1 MTDRGVGSLS
11 VRAATPQDD
20 DVVLELLRRSLG
32 WQPSEHDADFFRW
45 KHRENPFGVS
55 PAWVAC
61 VDDEIVGYRTMLRW
75 RFEQGEGQLDAVRAV
90 DTATHPEHQGRGIFT
105 KLTLAAIADLEAQSV
120 SLVFNTPNDKSR
132 PGYLKMGWREV
143 GRVPVSISLRRPRS
157 ILRVARSMGPAV
169 KWSEPTDTGLAAE
182 DALQDAT
189 PVKEL
194 LASQPAPPTGAFRT
208 LRTPEYLAWRYGF
221 LPLAY
226 RVVLRRSSLSDGF
239 AVFRLRRRSAVVEA
253 TVCELLAPEGD
264 RRARSELFRRVR
276 RCVDADVVVK
286 VADGLNRLPGR
297 GPMLTARALGNV
309 EIPARSGWRLSL
321 GDVEL
326 F

>member
-1 MTDRGVGSLS
+1 
-11 VRAATPQDD
+11 
-20 DVVLELLRRSLG
+20 
-32 WQPSEHDADFFRW
+32 
-45 KHRENPFGVS
+45 
-55 PAWVAC
+55 VAC

-143 GRVPVSISLRRPRS
+143 GRVPVSLSLRRPRS

-194 LASQPAPPTGAFRT
+194 LASQPAPPPGAFRT

-226 RVVLRRSSLSDGF
+226 RVVLRRSSLNDGF

-286 VADGLNRLPGR
+286 VADGLNRLPGQ

>member
-1 MTDRGVGSLS
+1 MTDRSVGSLS
-11 VRAATPQDD
+11 VRAATPHDD
-20 DVVLELLRRSLG
+20 DAVLELLRRSLG
-32 WQPSEHDADFFRW
+32 WQPNDHDAEFFRW

-61 VDDEIVGYRTMLRW
+61 VDDQIVGYRTMLRW
-75 RFEQGEGQLDAVRAV
+75 RFEQRAGHVDAVRAV
-90 DTATHPEHQGRGIFT
+90 DTATDPEHQGRGIFT
-105 KLTLAAIADLEAQSV
+105 TLTLAAIDDLRAQSV

-157 ILRVARSMGPAV
+157 VLRVARSMGPAV
-169 KWSEPTDTGLAAE
+169 KWSEPTAVGLGAE
-182 DALQDAT
+182 DALRDAT

-194 LASQPAPPTGAFRT
+194 LASQPAPPSGAFRT
-208 LRTPEYLAWRYGF
+208 LRSPEYLTWRYGF
-221 LPLAY
+221 APLAY
-226 RVVLRRSSLSDGF
+226 RVVLRGRELYDGF
-239 AVFRLRRRSAVVEA
+239 AVFRVRRRSAIVEA
-253 TVCELLAPEGD
+253 TVCELLAPEDD

-276 RCVDADVVVK
+276 RCVDTDVVVK
-286 VADGLNRLPGR
+286 VADGLSRVPRR
-297 GPMLTARALGNV
+297 GPILTARALGNI
-309 EIPARSGWRLSL
+309 EIPARSGWKLSL

>member
-1 MTDRGVGSLS
+1 VPDRSVGSPS
-11 VRAATPQDD
+11 VRAATQHDD
-20 DVVLELLRRSLG
+20 DAVLELLRRSLG
-32 WQPSEHDADFFRW
+32 WRPSEHDADFFRW

-61 VDDEIVGYRTMLRW
+61 VEDEIVGYRTMLRW
-75 RFEQGEGQLDAVRAV
+75 RFERRGGQVDAVRAV
-90 DTATHPEHQGRGIFT
+90 DTATHPDHQGRGIFT
-105 KLTLAAIADLEAQSV
+105 TLTLAALDDLKAQSV

-143 GRVPVSISLRRPRS
+143 GRVPVSISLHRLRS
-157 ILRVARSMGPAV
+157 ILKVARSMEPAL
-169 KWSEPTDTGLAAE
+169 KWSEPTGIGLSAE

-189 PVKEL
+189 AVKEL
-194 LASQPAPPTGAFRT
+194 LSSQPAPPSGAFRT

-221 LPLAY
+221 PPLAY
-226 RVVLRRSSLSDGF
+226 RVVLRGRELHDGF
-239 AVFRLRRRSAVVEA
+239 AVFRLRRRSVIVEA
-253 TVCELLAPEGD
+253 TVCELLAPDGD

-276 RCVDADVVVK
+276 RSVDADVVVK
-286 VADGLNRLPGR
+286 VADGLSRVPRR
-297 GPMLTARALGNV
+297 GPMLTARALSDV
-309 EIPARSGWRLSL
+309 EIPARSGWKLSL

>member
-1 MTDRGVGSLS
+1 MS
-11 VRAATPQDD
+11 VRAATEHDD
-20 DVVLELLRRSLG
+20 DAVLELLRRSLG
-32 WQPSEHDADFFRW
+32 WQPSEHDVEFFRW

-61 VDDEIVGYRTMLRW
+61 VDDQIVGYRTMLRW
-75 RFEQGEGQLDAVRAV
+75 RFEQRDGSVDAVRAV

-105 KLTLAAIADLEAQSV
+105 TLTLAAIDDLRARSV

-132 PGYLKMGWREV
+132 PGYLKMGWHEV
-143 GRVPVSISLRRPRS
+143 GRVPVTITLRRPLS
-157 ILRVARSMGPAV
+157 ILKVARSMGPAA
-169 KWSEPTDTGLAAE
+169 KWSERTTAGLAAE
-182 DALQDAT
+182 DAFHDAT

-194 LASQPAPPTGAFRT
+194 LATQPAPPRGAFRT

-221 LPLAY
+221 PPLAY
-226 RVVLRRSSLSDGF
+226 RVVLRGQRLDDGF
-239 AVFRLRRRSAVVEA
+239 AVFRLRRRSAIVEA
-253 TVCELLAPEGD
+253 TVCELVAPEDD

-286 VADGLNRLPGR
+286 VADGLNRVPGQ
-297 GPMLTARALGNV
+297 GPMLTARALANV
-309 EIPARSGWRLSL
+309 AIPARSGWKLSL